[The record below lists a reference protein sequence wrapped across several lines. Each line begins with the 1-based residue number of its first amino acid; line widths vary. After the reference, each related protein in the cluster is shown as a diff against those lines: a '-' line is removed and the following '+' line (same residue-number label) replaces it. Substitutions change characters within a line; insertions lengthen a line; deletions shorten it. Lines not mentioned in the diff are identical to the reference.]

1 MFVGIVSVPVLFVLH
16 LQNNLLAYW
25 ILLMI
30 IIIYAFTATV
40 FFHYM
45 PLFFGTVKDL
55 LFPAEDDHD
64 KNVKARPDAE
74 G

>member
-1 MFVGIVSVPVLFVLH
+1 
-16 LQNNLLAYW
+16 
-25 ILLMI
+25 MI

-45 PLFFGTVKDL
+45 PLFIGIIKDV